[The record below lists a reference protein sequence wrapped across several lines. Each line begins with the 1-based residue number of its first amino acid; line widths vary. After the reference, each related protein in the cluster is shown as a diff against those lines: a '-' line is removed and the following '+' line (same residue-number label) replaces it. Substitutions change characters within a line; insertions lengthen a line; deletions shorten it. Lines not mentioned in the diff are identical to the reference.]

1 MASATSQLDHLARGD
16 ARADRLFR
24 WTVAAAGV
32 FGAQGAT
39 QRKQE
44 ALA

>member
-1 MASATSQLDHLARGD
+1 VLRDLLGMDD
-16 ARADRLFR
+16 ARLAEL
-24 WTVAAAGV
+24 AAAGV

>member
-1 MASATSQLDHLARGD
+1 VSALGTRGGRLAVVTAAILVVVIG
-16 ARADRLFR
+16 L
-24 WTVAAAGV
+24 AAAGV